1 MRALDGRI
9 AEHAKTTFHLGVLR
23 PRHTTSWISRG
34 CRRGTSFPM
43 TQMRTPRRP
52 SWTKPTQPH
61 RSLQLSLLGSSKRT
75 SLPSPSSTPLK
86 THKGGMV
93 ACRKSGPRS
102 PCNRLAFVVI
112 VLCNRA
118 YKYKKF
124 VFSESTVW
132 PIEALCVRTR
142 VFLLHFLVFVHD
154 LDKLLRGIS
163 RS

>member
-1 MRALDGRI
+1 MPNTPRVPSASVSYGPSPW
-9 AEHAKTTFHLGVLR
+9 

-43 TQMRTPRRP
+43 MPMRTPRRP
-52 SWTKPTQPH
+52 LWTKPTQPR
-61 RSLQLSLLGSSKRT
+61 RSSPQSSPRSSKRT
-75 SLPSPSSTPLK
+75 SLPLQNSTPQK
-86 THKGGMV
+86 TREGGMV

-124 VFSESTVW
+124 VFVESTVW
-132 PIEALCVRTR
+132 PIEALCVRAF
-142 VFLLHFLVFVHD
+142 VFFTLFPCSRMR
-154 LDKLLRGIS
+154 LR
-163 RS
+163 